1 MGWVASSETMR
12 ETHTQTQEAGTVVRG
27 RNSGRWGRSSGCG
40 GGASLADGTCGQSPM
55 SNAARDDSHT
65 HTLSHTLTHTQC
77 TRITELTAC
86 STGEGK
92 GGAYQVGAYEVGWR
106 LVGGWSRWGWSGWEY
121 RLRSCFF
128 WSSLNTRCAGT
139 AHMSHKHMLTLPLHT
154 QTHYNPEHRR
164 THVNPKHRLP

>member
-1 MGWVASSETMR
+1 MPLCVKERGVHGVGSVVGDHER
-12 ETHTQTQEAGTVVRG
+12 ERHTQTQEAGTVVRG

-65 HTLSHTLTHTQC
+65 HSLTHTLTLTQC

-106 LVGGWSRWGWSGWEY
+106 LEQMGLERMGV
-121 RLRSCFF
+121 
-128 WSSLNTRCAGT
+128 
-139 AHMSHKHMLTLPLHT
+139 PL
-154 QTHYNPEHRR
+154 EELLLL
-164 THVNPKHRLP
+164 VLA